1 MLEQVKRVH
10 MVGIG
15 GIGMSGIARLLHT
28 LGYEVGG
35 SDLVFSQSVQRLQGV
50 GIRVRKGHDSS

>member
-15 GIGMSGIARLLHT
+15 GIGMSGIAQLLHT

-35 SDLVFSQSVQRLQGV
+35 SDLVLSQSVQRLQNA
-50 GIRVRKGHDSS
+50 GIKVISTRQI